1 MISVALV
8 TAFWQRVDVSRAF
21 VRHWEAV
28 RDELA
33 RADVSL
39 SLCAAH
45 SQDDE
50 YIRLI
55 GASEWRTQFSENSP
69 LASKFNAAVGLAP
82 PDTDAVL
89 VVGSDDFL
97 DARYVLWAIERVGD
111 GYELVGARDAYF
123 WRRATNEA
131 VHWRGYQGARENE
144 PIGAGRVLSALLLDR
159 LRWKPWPDHGERG
172 LDGAMW
178 ARAQAVSAQT
188 ITSPLSEIG
197 GMIVD
202 VKDEENVTSWQKIV
216 HAPGARRCDPSEIED
231 KVALPFDARIDE
243 IEKPWFPGGGSVT
256 VAMIARARNHEELDA
271 LERALFSA
279 RTAAREAVVV
289 LDDSSTGHVEARLRE
304 LGCHVIARKWTHDF
318 SAARNAI
325 HDHVEDGQWLLVLD
339 ADEEIEPG
347 NLLDI
352 VRTTDADA
360 ITAEILIWTDEGR
373 LRQPERVRMYRC
385 GLARWERPTHN
396 QLVGIESRAAST
408 ARVITSYAGT
418 GEERALRQIPTLM
431 QAVQADPEDTH
442 AMMYLARALRILGQ
456 IEAAAFY
463 AQRCVEIA
471 PDDPATCSAW
481 VELGAAQGQQGDFG
495 AAFET
500 FVQAA
505 RRHSGFPSIW
515 QNLAAL
521 SLSAW
526 AGSMRAR
533 SAYDGI
539 PHNAPSDL
547 EARISEAARMLHL
560 PIGIEE
566 GGDAVSG

>member
-1 MISVALV
+1 MKLAIV
-8 TAFWQRVDVSRAF
+8 TAFWQREEVTRAF
-21 VRHWEAV
+21 CQHYRDL

-33 RADVSL
+33 SRVDVL
-39 SLCAAH
+39 LCAAH
-45 SQDDE
+45 SQDEAYLDR
-50 YIRLI
+50 ID
-55 GASEWRTQFSENSP
+55 ASGWETVFAENRP
-69 LASKFNAAVGLAP
+69 LVQKFNAAVDLVTR
-82 PDTDAVL
+82 DFDAVL
-89 VVGSDDFL
+89 VTGSDDFI
-97 DARYVLWAIERVGD
+97 DAAYVLWAVEQVRR
-111 GYELVGARDAYF
+111 GYELIGARDIYF
-123 WRRATNEA
+123 WRRSTGEGI
-131 VHWRGYQGARENE
+131 HWPGYHGPREGE
-144 PIGAGRVLSALLLDR
+144 PIGAGRVLSAELLDR
-159 LRWKPWPDHGERG
+159 WMWKPWPDCGDRG

-178 ARAQAVSAQT
+178 HRAEVVSART
-188 ITSPLSEIG
+188 LCAPLVEIG
-197 GMIVD
+197 GMMVD
-202 VKDEENVTSWQKIV
+202 VKDEGNLTAWQSIV
-216 HAPGARRCDPSEIED
+216 HAEGSRRCEREEIEGD
-231 KVALPFDARIDE
+231 SFSLPFSVDIDE
-243 IEKPWFPGGGSVT
+243 SPVPWFAPDGAVCLAMVAKCDTESWDGLRRSLFSCRGLCDRAVVLLDSRTPRQFALMLRSLGCQVIDYDWRSDFAHARNT
-256 VAMIARARNHEELDA
+256 VA
-271 LERALFSA
+271 
-279 RTAAREAVVV
+279 EACEGS
-289 LDDSSTGHVEARLRE
+289 D
-304 LGCHVIARKWTHDF
+304 
-318 SAARNAI
+318 
-325 HDHVEDGQWLLVLD
+325 WLVVLD
-339 ADEEIEPG
+339 ADEEIQPG
-347 NLLDI
+347 NMRD
-352 VRTTDADA
+352 VMRTTDAEGVEA
-360 ITAEILIWTDEGR
+360 TVLVWADEGR
-373 LRQPERVRMYRC
+373 LVQPRRTRAYRY
-385 GLARWERPTHN
+385 GSGTWEKATHN
-396 QLVGIESRAAST
+396 QLVGLASWASST
-408 ARVITSYAGT
+408 AQITTSYAGKA
-418 GEERALRQIPTLM
+418 EERALRQIPALM

-505 RRHSGFPSIW
+505 RLHSGFPSIW